1 MVNDMKDFG
10 IRLRSL
16 REKRNISQVTLS
28 THLGMAQESLSSYE
42 RQKTNPSIDV
52 LKDIADFFNVS
63 ADYLLGLDDQ
73 ELRIQERSLN
83 SFEISLL
90 RNYRM
95 LAQTEKELLVKISA
109 DMADL
114 YKQKR

>member
-1 MVNDMKDFG
+1 MKDFG
-10 IRLRSL
+10 IRLRLL

-28 THLGMAQESLSSYE
+28 TYLGMAQESLSSYE

-52 LKDIADFFNVS
+52 LKNIADFFNVS

-73 ELRIQERSLN
+73 ELRIQESALNAFEKSL
-83 SFEISLL
+83 I

-95 LAQTEKELLVKISA
+95 LTQTEKELLVKISA
-109 DMADL
+109 DMVEL
-114 YKQKR
+114 YKQRQ